1 MPIFQDPDRRFPQA
15 NQPLASSPHGHTL
28 KSKTSEESIRTEFCD
43 GFLPD
48 VSPFWTGGRD
58 QAADLEGKEPPH
70 QQGGVCTSDRN
81 ELMERI
87 KRGESATWV
96 PSRTLQE
103 EFSKHHQEERSSTPP
118 SESTR
123 HERNAL
129 LPLADFQN
137 ITTTAD
143 DRYATQ
149 LSPPLQIKRPRSALH
164 AGDFTKDSDG
174 PTSTSQQ
181 SQPSPESV
189 ETSAQ
194 AVTEGPPAGPWNIP
208 YPPHHNTHV
217 ISPTPARPALGRPG
231 PLPSRTRAPSLS
243 SLPSSYVVKA
253 PTTPLVQQCNNTDLD
268 FSPVDRSMSPSKI
281 NRRHTLP
288 PRPYVGSQ
296 ERITSKQ
303 EPSFASAARLPPFE
317 RSDPSL
323 PHHTHRPRRS
333 LTTTWSLQGSPSP
346 QRSSFLTSRRQSFSS
361 EASPLQHASMVGS
374 FEESILRG
382 WMSTAPSKP
391 LNFTAQIG
399 VLGRGSCKPKC
410 PAHVTVPFPAVFYC
424 WNGSTGRNDAT
435 VGDEPSPYVGHIDLS
450 QLPAPAESKKTRRSR
465 SKSPSADKGASVH
478 LQNETTME
486 SDRNVGDVS
495 RRHKKRRRISPP
507 PSDLQGGYR
516 IPQKGQLQ
524 IVIKNPNKTAVK
536 LFLVPYDLE
545 DMPVGTKT
553 FIRQR
558 CCSTD
563 PVIDGHSSEHK
574 LVADSST
581 GIAPPKVKPTLR
593 YLIHLKICSPSSGRF
608 YLYQIIRVVFA
619 NRVPDNKEQLQT
631 EIETPQPRYSTYSS
645 SHSLLSRSISSSETG
660 LARDKA
666 HQRCSSVFGVGS
678 EGTDD
683 HYPQAFPCGKKHSS
697 GFCNLP
703 PPVPGIPRQFTSFQ
717 TSDSPCPMDV
727 TCNVG
732 KDRLRADGE
741 ESPFPRF
748 GRLPATPTPVFPTTS
763 IPIHQPRFRND
774 VLESQRPAEDQDGD
788 SDGFSRPTT
797 SSSYQTFQSSLSD
810 KSNQRGLHSKRS
822 DSSHSSGEYSPY
834 SKLTR
839 WDVGYGGRPS
849 SPMMPRTGLL
859 TKKLKGLG
867 VQGKAAATGDEDM
880 DE

>member
-15 NQPLASSPHGHTL
+15 NQPLTSSRHGHTPT
-28 KSKTSEESIRTEFCD
+28 SKPSEESIGTEFCD
-43 GFLPD
+43 GFWPD
-48 VSPFWTGGRD
+48 VPPFWTGGRD
-58 QAADLEGKEPPH
+58 QAADLEGKEPLH
-70 QQGGVCTSDRN
+70 QLGGVCTSDRN

-103 EFSKHHQEERSSTPP
+103 EFSKHHQEERSFTPS

-123 HERNAL
+123 HERNAR

-137 ITTTAD
+137 IATTAD
-143 DRYATQ
+143 DSYATQ

-164 AGDFTKDSDG
+164 AGDFTKDSVG

-181 SQPSPESV
+181 SQPSPGSV

-194 AVTEGPPAGPWNIP
+194 AVTEGPPAGAWDIP
-208 YPPHHNTHV
+208 SPPHHHTHV

-231 PLPSRTRAPSLS
+231 PLPARTRAPSLS

-268 FSPVDRSMSPSKI
+268 FSPVDRSISPTI
-281 NRRHTLP
+281 II
-288 PRPYVGSQ
+288 PYQ
-296 ERITSKQ
+296 
-303 EPSFASAARLPPFE
+303 SAPV
-317 RSDPSL
+317 
-323 PHHTHRPRRS
+323 
-333 LTTTWSLQGSPSP
+333 
-346 QRSSFLTSRRQSFSS
+346 FLIRSFS
-361 EASPLQHASMVGS
+361 A
-374 FEESILRG
+374 
-382 WMSTAPSKP
+382 TACV
-391 LNFTAQIG
+391 NAQIG
-399 VLGRGSCKPKC
+399 VM
-410 PAHVTVPFPAVFYC
+410 VFYS

-435 VGDEPSPYVGHIDLS
+435 IGDEPSPYVGHIDLS

-465 SKSPSADKGASVH
+465 SKSPSVDKGGFVH
-478 LQNETTME
+478 LQDETTME
-486 SDRNVGDVS
+486 SDRNVVDVS
-495 RRHKKRRRISPP
+495 RRHKKRRRTSPP

-563 PVIDGHSSEHK
+563 PVADGHSSEHK
-574 LVADSST
+574 FVADSST
-581 GIAPPKVKPTLR
+581 GSAPPKVKPTLR

-631 EIETPQPRYSTYSS
+631 EIQTPQPRYSTYSS
-645 SHSLLSRSISSSETG
+645 SHSLLSRSISSSEAG
-660 LARDKA
+660 LTRDKA
-666 HQRCSSVFGVGS
+666 YPRRSSVFGVGS

-683 HYPQAFPCGKKHSS
+683 RYPQAFPCGQKHSS

-717 TSDSPCPMDV
+717 TSDSPCPVDV
-727 TCNVG
+727 TYGVG
-732 KDRLRADGE
+732 KDRVRADSE
-741 ESPFPRF
+741 DSPFPQF
-748 GRLPATPTPVFPTTS
+748 GGLPATPTPVFPTTS
-763 IPIHQPRFRND
+763 IPIHQHRFRND
-774 VLESQRPAEDQDGD
+774 VLESQRPAEDQNGD
-788 SDGFSRPTT
+788 LDGFSRPTT
-797 SSSYQTFQSSLSD
+797 SSSYQVLQSPLSD
-810 KSNQRGLHSKRS
+810 KSIQRGLHSKRS

-859 TKKLKGLG
+859 TTKLKGLG
-867 VQGKAAATGDEDM
+867 VQGKAAATSDDDM